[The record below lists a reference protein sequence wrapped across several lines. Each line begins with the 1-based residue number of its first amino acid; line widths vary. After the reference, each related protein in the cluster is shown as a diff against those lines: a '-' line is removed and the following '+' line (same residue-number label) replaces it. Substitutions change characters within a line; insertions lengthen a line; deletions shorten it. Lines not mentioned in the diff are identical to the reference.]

1 MKVTLT
7 KVGKRA
13 GAVFLVVLAGISAP
27 LLLWVAFILAFQQ
40 VFAEWRTT
48 RPQLLSGNLICS
60 IDTDCPP
67 GYQCIGSRCLP
78 RPSR

>member
-27 LLLWVAFILAFQQ
+27 LLLWVALAIAFEQI
-40 VFAEWRTT
+40 FAEWRST
-48 RPQLLSGNLICS
+48 RRQLLSGNLVCS

-67 GYQCIGSRCLP
+67 GYQCIGGRCLA
-78 RPSR
+78 RTSR